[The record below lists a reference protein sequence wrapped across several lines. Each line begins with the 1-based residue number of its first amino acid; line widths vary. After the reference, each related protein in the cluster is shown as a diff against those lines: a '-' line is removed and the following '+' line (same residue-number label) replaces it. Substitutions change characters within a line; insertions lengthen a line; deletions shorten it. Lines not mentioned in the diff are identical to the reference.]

1 MNRYLFEQLIYEE
14 EGPTLDFKK
23 EQYRFA
29 KATEDDKSE
38 LLKDILG
45 FANAFRRT
53 EAFIVI
59 GVEDVRG
66 GRGNVV
72 GLRVEDHLDDHSL
85 QQFVHNLTNQPVRF
99 RYEAFEY
106 DGKQVGIISIDL
118 QIRPVYLKRDYGK
131 LAREKVYVRRGSST
145 DPTKPASPDE
155 IAQMRLGVSQHPA
168 ELLVE
173 FADKVRDITLGATA
187 SWSTECCE
195 MPEVIPDLPK
205 PRQSGPLWGIDV
217 PMGRRHNPDYFREL
231 ANYEFFRRIC
241 RPVRLSAKNVGQVV
255 ASNVRIEITVPLNR
269 GVAVIE
275 ASERPSPPKRE
286 SNWEDHIDM
295 RHLKPAFRKN
305 PGELGIVQNDDRYR
319 IEIDCGSLQPGRQVY
334 SEVFYIATEQ
344 SGDISLNGIIFADNL
359 PQPKDFHLTAS
370 VRVTQKS
377 MTVDELCLLPEPA
390 GEDD

>member
-1 MNRYLFEQLIYEE
+1 MNRVLFEQLIYEE

-23 EQYRFA
+23 EQYRFV
-29 KATEDDKSE
+29 KATDDEKSE

-45 FANAFRRT
+45 FANVFRRT

-59 GVEDVRG
+59 GVKDVRG

-72 GLRVEDHLDDHSL
+72 GLRVEDHLDDHAL

-118 QIRPVYLKRDYGK
+118 QIRPVYLKKDYGK
-131 LAREKVYVRRGSST
+131 LKRENVYVRRGSST

-173 FADKVRDITLGATA
+173 FADKDRDITLGATA
-187 SWSTECCE
+187 SWSTEYCE
-195 MPEVIPDLPK
+195 MPEVIPDQPK
-205 PRQSGPLWGIDV
+205 PRESGPFGMIDYR
-217 PMGRRHNPDYFREL
+217 PSRHNPRYFREL
-231 ANYEFFRRIC
+231 AEHEFFRRIY

-255 ASNVRIEITVPLNR
+255 ASNVRIEITVPLNM

-286 SNWEDHIDM
+286 SNWEDRLPIM
-295 RHLKPAFRKN
+295 PLKPAFRKN
-305 PGELGIVQNDDRYR
+305 PGELGIVKNDDRYR

-334 SEVFYIATEQ
+334 SEVFYIGTGQ
-344 SGDISLNGIIFADNL
+344 SGDICLNGMIFADNL

-370 VRVTQKS
+370 VTVTQKS
-377 MTVDELCLLPEPA
+377 MTVDELRLLPEPA
-390 GEDD
+390 EEDD